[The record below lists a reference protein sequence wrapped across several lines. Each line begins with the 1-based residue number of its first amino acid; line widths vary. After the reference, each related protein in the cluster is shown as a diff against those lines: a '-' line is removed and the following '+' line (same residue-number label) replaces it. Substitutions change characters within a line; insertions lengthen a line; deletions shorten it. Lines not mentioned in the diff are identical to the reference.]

1 MIQSKDKRV
10 VSLVNTN
17 RTALHAWKKLT
28 ALAGLGVLFV
38 AIALA
43 ASCLVGAIS
52 IDTFAIAGQSGIRTL
67 AGISVTGCL
76 LAAIGFWEE

>member
-10 VSLVNTN
+10 LKAVNTERKN
-17 RTALHAWKKLT
+17 LQAWKKLT
-28 ALAGLGVLFV
+28 ALAGLGILFA

-43 ASCLVGAIS
+43 AICLLGAIS
-52 IDTFAIAGQSGIRTL
+52 IDTFAVAGQSGIRTL

-76 LAAIGFWEE
+76 LAAIGFWDE

>member
-52 IDTFAIAGQSGIRTL
+52 IDTFAISGQSGIRTL